1 MRSIRILAIV
11 VTTAACT
18 PGVPDRP
25 SYDLDVAPILDAN
38 CLRCHGTAQS
48 IELKSCV
55 AVDTWNSTTDPSG
68 TCTPMLLGVHD
79 SADLIVMDVMSGNMP
94 KDGPPLTD
102 RQKQIIL
109 AWKDAGYPKRS
120 NNHPPEI
127 TFITPPA
134 SGAMINIGGTTTY
147 DIQYSVTD
155 QDGDQVTW
163 DLAWMGANGKT
174 GTFATGL
181 LAGTGTVHA
190 DTAPLGTGTNQVIGK
205 LDDGFDR
212 VSVTAQGT
220 LTVPA
225 GYNAAPTVTVTAP
238 SGGASYYVAQMVPV
252 SWLGND
258 DGPTLSCDVVA
269 IAGTT
274 TTTIATGVIETAGQP
289 ASVMWNLAS
298 VTPGANY
305 QIKVTVHDTSTP
317 SLSASNTSSSFTI
330 SSPPQS
336 VSFKNQILPLIT
348 NTTTG
353 CISGACHDSMVPQQ
367 GLELTA
373 AKAYA
378 DIVNVTASECASE
391 KLIAPGAPDQS
402 YLITKLVGS
411 GTCYTGSRMPKTEPA
426 LSAAQIQLFRDWTA
440 NGAPNN

>member
-1 MRSIRILAIV
+1 MRSIPILVIV

-25 SYDLDVAPILDAN
+25 SYDLDVAQILDAN
-38 CLRCHGTAQS
+38 CLRCHATAEA
-48 IELKSCV
+48 IAFKSCV
-55 AVDTWNSTTDPSG
+55 AVDTWSSAADPSG

-79 SADLIVMDVMSGNMP
+79 SADLIVMDVISGNMP
-94 KDGPPLTD
+94 KYGPPLTD

-134 SGAMINIGGTTTY
+134 SGAMINTGGVTTY
-147 DIQYSVTD
+147 DIRYSVTD
-155 QDGDQVTW
+155 PDGDQVTW
-163 DLAWMGANGKT
+163 DLAWMGENGKT
-174 GTFATGL
+174 GTLATGL
-181 LAGTGTVHA
+181 SAGTGTVHA
-190 DTAPLGTGTNQVIGK
+190 DTAPLGTGTNQVIAK
-205 LDDGFDR
+205 LDDGSDM

-238 SGGASYYVAQMVPV
+238 SGGESYYVTQTITV

-274 TTTIATGVIETAGQP
+274 TITIATGVIETAGQP

-298 VTPGANY
+298 VTPGTSY
-305 QIKVTVHDTSTP
+305 QIKVTVHDPSTP
-317 SLSASNTSSSFTI
+317 SLSASDTSNAFTI
-330 SSPPQS
+330 SSPPQN
-336 VSFKNQILPLIT
+336 VSFKGQILPLIT
-348 NTTTG
+348 STTNG
-353 CISGACHDSMVPQQ
+353 CISGPCHDATVPQQ

-378 DIVNVTASECASE
+378 DIVNITASECSSE

-402 YLITKLVGS
+402 YLITKLVGT
-411 GTCYTGSRMPKTEPA
+411 GTCYIGSQMPKTEPA
-426 LSAAQIQLFRDWTA
+426 LSAAQIQLFRDWAA